1 MELMHQELEADLTQK
16 NPFKLRRHKSIFQVD
31 KDLLLTNF
39 YLDFGQFDSK
49 HHITIHEKVSRDI
62 CINFVHKFSFE
73 PEFSFSEIIFP
84 RMVWKKKNFNH
95 FGTFCLRNLYV
106 ANFYLIF
113 LRQEFL
119 REEKNDSR
127 GLRSAVIYSRSI
139 FYRT

>member
-1 MELMHQELEADLTQK
+1 MVQKVILEIVRTIQNVQIL
-16 NPFKLRRHKSIFQVD
+16 KSSEVAP
-31 KDLLLTNF
+31 
-39 YLDFGQFDSK
+39 
-49 HHITIHEKVSRDI
+49 ITIHEKVSRDI